1 MSQPRVAN
9 DYKDKFPIWCPGC
22 GDFQV
27 LGALQKAAAELNLDP
42 DRTVLVTGIGCSGLI
57 TSSFR
62 TYGFHGVHGRA
73 LPAATGVKMSD
84 PSLTV
89 LVAGGDGDGYGI
101 GMGHL
106 VHAAR
111 RNVDVTYIVMDNQ
124 TYGLTKG
131 QVSPTTDAG
140 IVTKTTPAGNP
151 EHPVEPLALALL
163 SGTTYLASAF
173 SGDTA
178 RLTEIVVGAVQH
190 KGFSLVNIQ
199 SPCIT
204 YNKDHM
210 PNWYKERLR
219 TLDDEAHDPTDM
231 RAALDVVLARDGRI
245 PNGVIYRG
253 KKPALHDLVR
263 VGKNGVAPTQE
274 ALGQT
279 LTERAKDL
287 QALRDAFA

>member
-1 MSQPRVAN
+1 M
-9 DYKDKFPIWCPGC
+9 
-22 GDFQV
+22 
-27 LGALQKAAAELNLDP
+27 
-42 DRTVLVTGIGCSGLI
+42 LVTGIGCSGLI

-73 LPAATGVKMSD
+73 LPAAMGIKMAD

-111 RNVDVTYIVMDNQ
+111 RNLDVTYIVMDNQ

-131 QVSPTTDAG
+131 QVSPTTETG
-140 IVTKTTPAGNP
+140 YVTKTTPEGNP
-151 EHPVEPLALALL
+151 EHPVEPLALALF
-163 SGTTYLASAF
+163 SGATYIASGF

-178 RLTEIVVGAVQH
+178 RLTDIVVEGVRH
-190 KGFSLVNIQ
+190 KGFSIINIQ

-204 YNKDHM
+204 YNREHP

-219 TLDDEAHDPTDM
+219 TLDEEGHDPTD
-231 RAALDVVLARDGRI
+231 RQAALHVLGEPEKGI
-245 PNGVIYRG
+245 PNGVIYRTER
-253 KKPALHDLVR
+253 PALHELVTAG
-263 VGKNGVAPTQE
+263 VDGVAPTRE
-274 ALGQT
+274 DLGGT
-279 LTERAKDL
+279 LRQRAVDL
-287 QALRDAFA
+287 RRLRDELA